1 MKNIAYL
8 FLILS
13 VFFASCENEEWE
25 FPDFDYQTVYF
36 AHQYPVRT
44 ITLGED
50 IFDTSLDNEWKFRI
64 MATTGG
70 VYEND
75 HDIFIDVSVDNALV
89 EDFLFQSGGNEVLA
103 MPVNYY
109 TLQGEQIVIPQGEI
123 IGGVTVELTDAF
135 FADPLALSRNYVIPV
150 RMNNVQNA
158 DSILSG
164 VSQVENPRRGVTTDW
179 AVQPKDYTF
188 YAVKYINP
196 YHGFYLRRGE
206 DVIEGKNGNNEL
218 DQTIVRS
225 EEHVEDDEVVMLTTE
240 SLNAVEFP
248 LVFKDSEGNNI
259 NVSLTLKVDEEGNI
273 RVEGAEDGGY
283 TVSGSG
289 KFVKDG
295 EKNSWGATDRDAIYL
310 DYEIDLADFQV
321 SSTDTLVLRN
331 RGVAMETF
339 SPVLEN

>member
-13 VFFASCENEEWE
+13 LFFASCENEEVE

-50 IFDTSLDNEWKFRI
+50 IFETSLDNEWKFKI

-75 HDIFIDVSVDNALV
+75 HDISIDVIVDNALV
-89 EDFLFQSGGNEVLA
+89 EDFSFQSGGNQVLA
-103 MPVNYY
+103 MPDNYY

-123 IGGVTVELTDAF
+123 IGGVTVEITDVF
-135 FADPLALSRNYVIPV
+135 FADPLALSRNYVIPMK
-150 RMNNVQNA
+150 MNNVQHA

-164 VSQVENPRRGVTTDW
+164 VPQVENPRRGVTGDW

-188 YAVKYINP
+188 YAVKFINP
-196 YHGFYLRRGE
+196 YHGYYLRRGE
-206 DVIEGKNGNNEL
+206 DVMEGKNGNSDL
-218 DQTIVRS
+218 DQTIIRS
-225 EEHVEDDEVVMLTTE
+225 EQHVEDDEVVMLSTQ
-240 SLNAVEFP
+240 SLNAAVVP
-248 LVFKDSEGNNI
+248 LVLKDSEGNNI
-259 NVSLTLKVDEEGNI
+259 NISLSLKFDEEGNV
-273 RVEGAEDGGY
+273 RVEGAEDAEY

-295 EKNSWGATDRDAIYL
+295 EKKSWGDKDRDAIYL
-310 DYEIDLADFQV
+310 DYEIELADFQV
-321 SSTDTLVLRN
+321 STTDTLVLRN

>member
-8 FLILS
+8 FLVLS
-13 VFFASCENEEWE
+13 LFFASCENEEWE

-50 IFDTSLDNEWKFRI
+50 IFDTSLDNEWKFKI

-70 VYEND
+70 VYENENN
-75 HDIFIDVSVDNALV
+75 ISIDVSVDNALV
-89 EDFLFQSGGNEVLA
+89 EDFVFQGGGNEVLA
-103 MPVNYY
+103 MPDNYY
-109 TLQGEQIVIPQGEI
+109 TLEGEQIVIPQGEI

-150 RMNNVQNA
+150 RMNSVQNA
-158 DSILSG
+158 DSVLSG
-164 VSQVENPRRGVTTDW
+164 VPQTESPRRGVTGDW
-179 AVQPKDYTF
+179 AVQPKDYVF

-196 YHGFYLRRGE
+196 YHGYYLRRGE
-206 DVIEGKNGNNEL
+206 DVIEGKNGNSGL
-218 DQTIVRS
+218 DQTIVRG
-225 EEHVEDDEVVMLTTE
+225 EEHVVDDEVLMLTTQ

-248 LVFKDSEGNNI
+248 LSFQGPEGNNI
-259 NVSLTLKVDEEGNI
+259 HVSLTLKVDEEGNI
-273 RVEGAEDGGY
+273 QVEGAEEGVY

-295 EKNSWGATDRDAIYL
+295 EKNSWGDQDRDAIYL
-310 DYEIDLADFQV
+310 DYEIYLADFQV